1 MFDLTRALSI
11 VFDRP
16 PFHIIMQ
23 KDQHASNIR
32 IPSVFV
38 SYAAGA
44 KILYSMQ
51 SAVPWNPVT
60 LTLSSDGERTFRTI

>member
-1 MFDLTRALSI
+1 
-11 VFDRP
+11 
-16 PFHIIMQ
+16 MQ
-23 KDQHASNIR
+23 KDQHASDIH

-51 SAVPWNPVT
+51 SAAPWNPVK
-60 LTLSSDGERTFRTI
+60 LTLSSDGERTSHMMIRSLLC